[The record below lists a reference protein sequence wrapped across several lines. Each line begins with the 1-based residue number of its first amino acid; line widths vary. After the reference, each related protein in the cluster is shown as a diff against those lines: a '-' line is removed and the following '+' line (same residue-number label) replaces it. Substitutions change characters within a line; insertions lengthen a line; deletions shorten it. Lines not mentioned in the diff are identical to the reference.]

1 MYERKKKEKAMT
13 WAVSGYGGHEF
24 LHVSENPVSEYF
36 LLVNHGEDQ
45 EIRSNASEIVVTDY
59 LTIHFKRFFS

>member
-1 MYERKKKEKAMT
+1 MAT
-13 WAVSGYGGHEF
+13 GGHEF
-24 LHVSENPVSEYF
+24 LHLSEDPVSEYF